1 MAIIYS
7 YPSATPTTSDVVI
20 GTLLSDDSG
29 ENPTKSFSIAD
40 IIGLV
45 PAAGTGGTVT
55 SIGLTNADGFLVINN
70 SPITT
75 AGDISINLLAA
86 GGTPSATTF
95 YRGDGQWATPPNT
108 TPTTYTISGVTNGPN
123 TDINLTPNV
132 GSGAAASFVKL
143 LPGNDITISAI
154 ADNVTIA
161 STAVGSITGSTFVNV
176 DSINPLVPIVSLSAT
191 GTPDATSY
199 LRGDN
204 TWATIAGG
212 GSMSSWNITADTGTP
227 EQVDEA
233 ETVTIVGGTGIDTA
247 VAATNTVTVTNSG
260 VTSIVPGTNVTV
272 SSATGAVTVN
282 APNTIVNAPNP
293 VAAPTVAQVNTVVAL
308 TAAEY
313 TAIGAGNYNANTLYV
328 VT

>member
-55 SIGLTNADGFLVINN
+55 SIGLTNTDGFLTIGN

-75 AGDISINLLAA
+75 AGNIGIDLFTS

-108 TPTTYTISGVTNGPN
+108 TPIIYTIGSATNGPN
-123 TDINLTPNV
+123 IDINLTDSLAGV
-132 GSGAAASFVKL
+132 SFVKL
-143 LPGNDITISAI
+143 ISGTSIVATSSNSEITIS
-154 ADNVTIA
+154 
-161 STAVGSITGSTFVNV
+161 STAVSSIGTSTFIGVNAA
-176 DSINPLVPIVSLSAT
+176 DPLIPIVSLSAT
-191 GTPDATSY
+191 GTPNATSY

-260 VTSIVPGTNVTV
+260 VTSVTATAPIVTSG
-272 SSATGAVTVN
+272 ATGAITLT
-282 APNTIVNAPNP
+282 APDVLTNT
-293 VAAPTVAQVNTVVAL
+293 AQVSAQATITSVISL

-313 TAIGAGNYNANTLYV
+313 AAIGAGNYNANTLYV
-328 VT
+328 VI

>member
-7 YPSATPTTSDVVI
+7 YPSAVPTTADVVI

-55 SIGLTNADGFLVINN
+55 SVGLANTDGFLTIGN

-75 AGDISINLLAA
+75 AGNISIDLFTS

-108 TPTTYTISGVTNGPN
+108 TPITYTLTSATNGPN
-123 TDINLTPNV
+123 IDVNLTDSLAGV
-132 GSGAAASFVKL
+132 SFVKL
-143 LPGNDITISAI
+143 ISGTNIVATSSNNQITIS
-154 ADNVTIA
+154 
-161 STAVGSITGSTFVNV
+161 STAVSSIGTSTFIGVN
-176 DSINPLVPIVSLSAT
+176 STNPLIPIVSLSAT
-191 GTPDATSY
+191 GTPSATSY

-212 GSMSSWNITADTGTP
+212 GSMSSWNIAAGTGTA

-233 ETVTIVGGTGIDTA
+233 ETVTIAGGTGITTA

-260 VTSIVPGTNVTV
+260 VTSVTATAPIVT
-272 SSATGAVTVN
+272 SAATGAIALT
-282 APNTIVNAPNP
+282 APDILTNT
-293 VAAPTVAQVNTVVAL
+293 AQVSAQAKITSVISL

-313 TAIGAGNYNANTLYV
+313 AAIGAGNYNANTLYV
-328 VT
+328 VI

>member
-154 ADNVTIA
+154 TDNITIA

-176 DSINPLVPIVSLSAT
+176 NSANPLIPIISLSAT
-191 GTPDATSY
+191 GTPSATSY

-212 GSMSSWNITADTGTP
+212 GSMSSWSIAAGTGTA
-227 EQVDEA
+227 EQVNEA
-233 ETVTIVGGTGIDTA
+233 ETVTIAGGTGITTA

-260 VTSIVPGTNVTV
+260 VTSVTATAPIVT
-272 SSATGAVTVN
+272 SAATGAITLT
-282 APNTIVNAPNP
+282 APDVLTNT
-293 VAAPTVAQVNTVVAL
+293 AQVSAQAKITSIISL

-328 VT
+328 VI

>member
-7 YPSATPTTSDVVI
+7 YPSATPTTADVVI

-55 SIGLTNADGFLVINN
+55 SIGLTNTDGFLTIGN

-75 AGDISINLLAA
+75 AGNIGIDLFTS
-86 GGTPSATTF
+86 GGTPSATTY
-95 YRGDGQWATPPNT
+95 YRGDGQWAVPPNAT
-108 TPTTYTISGVTNGPN
+108 QLLYTLTSVANAGNVDATGAASIVKLIPGSGVTLG
-123 TDINLTPNV
+123 T
-132 GSGAAASFVKL
+132 SSSQ
-143 LPGNDITISAI
+143 ITI
-154 ADNVTIA
+154 
-161 STAVGSITGSTFVNV
+161 GSSGVATITGSTFINV
-176 DSINPLVPIVSLSAT
+176 DVSAPLDPILTLSAT
-191 GTPDATSY
+191 GTPGVTNY

-204 TWATIAGG
+204 TWATIAAGG
-212 GSMSSWNITADTGTP
+212 TMNSWNIAADTGTA

-260 VTSIVPGTNVTV
+260 VTSIVAGTNVTV
-272 SSATGAVTVN
+272 SGATGDVTIN
-282 APNTIVNAPNP
+282 TPTTIVNAPNP
-293 VAAPTVAQVNTVVAL
+293 VAAPTVAQVNQIVAL
-308 TAAEY
+308 TAGEY
-313 TAIGAGNYNANTLYV
+313 AAIAAKDANTLYI

>member
-55 SIGLTNADGFLVINN
+55 SIGLTNTDGFLTIGN

-75 AGDISINLLAA
+75 AGNIGIDLFTS

-108 TPTTYTISGVTNGPN
+108 TPITYTLTSATNGPN
-123 TDINLTPNV
+123 IDVNLTDSLAGV
-132 GSGAAASFVKL
+132 SFVKL
-143 LPGNDITISAI
+143 ISGTNIVATSSNNQITIS
-154 ADNVTIA
+154 
-161 STAVGSITGSTFVNV
+161 STAVSSIGTSTFIGVN
-176 DSINPLVPIVSLSAT
+176 STNPLIPIVSLSAT
-191 GTPDATSY
+191 GTPSATSY

-212 GSMSSWNITADTGTP
+212 GSMSSWNIAAGTGTP

-233 ETVTIVGGTGIDTA
+233 ETVTIAGGTGITTA

-260 VTSIVPGTNVTV
+260 VTSVTATAPIVT
-272 SSATGAVTVN
+272 SAATGAITLT
-282 APNTIVNAPNP
+282 APDILTNT
-293 VAAPTVAQVNTVVAL
+293 AQVSAQAKITSVISL

-313 TAIGAGNYNANTLYV
+313 AAIGAGNYDANTLYV
-328 VT
+328 VI

>member
-7 YPSATPTTSDVVI
+7 YPSAVPTTADVVI

-55 SIGLTNADGFLVINN
+55 SIGLTNTDGFLTIGN

-75 AGDISINLLAA
+75 AGNIGIDLFTS

-108 TPTTYTISGVTNGPN
+108 TPITYTLTSATNGPN
-123 TDINLTPNV
+123 IDVNLTDSLAGV
-132 GSGAAASFVKL
+132 SFVKL
-143 LPGNDITISAI
+143 ISGTNIVATSSNNQITIS
-154 ADNVTIA
+154 
-161 STAVGSITGSTFVNV
+161 STAVSSIGTSTFIGVN
-176 DSINPLVPIVSLSAT
+176 STNPLIPIVSLSAT
-191 GTPDATSY
+191 GTPSATSY

-212 GSMSSWNITADTGTP
+212 GSMSSWNIAAGTGTP

-233 ETVTIVGGTGIDTA
+233 ETVTIAGGTGITTA

-260 VTSIVPGTNVTV
+260 VTSVTATAPIVTSG
-272 SSATGAVTVN
+272 ATGAITLT
-282 APNTIVNAPNP
+282 APDILTNT
-293 VAAPTVAQVNTVVAL
+293 AQVSAQAKITSVISL

-313 TAIGAGNYNANTLYV
+313 AAIGAGNYDANTLYV
-328 VT
+328 VI

>member
-154 ADNVTIA
+154 TDNITIA

-176 DSINPLVPIVSLSAT
+176 NSANPLIPIISLSAT
-191 GTPDATSY
+191 GTPGATNY

-212 GSMSSWNITADTGTP
+212 GSMSSWSIAAGTGTA

-233 ETVTIVGGTGIDTA
+233 ETVTIAGGTGITTA

-260 VTSIVPGTNVTV
+260 VTSVTATAPIVT
-272 SSATGAVTVN
+272 SAATGAITLT
-282 APNTIVNAPNP
+282 APDVLTNT
-293 VAAPTVAQVNTVVAL
+293 AQVSAQAKITSIISL

-328 VT
+328 VI

>member
-55 SIGLTNADGFLVINN
+55 SVGLANTDGFLTIGN

-75 AGDISINLLAA
+75 AGNISIDLFTS

-108 TPTTYTISGVTNGPN
+108 TPITYTLTSATNGPN
-123 TDINLTPNV
+123 IDVNLTDSLAGV
-132 GSGAAASFVKL
+132 SFVKL
-143 LPGNDITISAI
+143 ISGTNIVATSSNNQITIS
-154 ADNVTIA
+154 
-161 STAVGSITGSTFVNV
+161 STAVSSIGTSTFIGVN
-176 DSINPLVPIVSLSAT
+176 STNPLIPIVSLSAT
-191 GTPDATSY
+191 GTPSTTSY

-212 GSMSSWNITADTGTP
+212 GSMSSWNIAAGTGTA

-233 ETVTIVGGTGIDTA
+233 ETVTIAGGTGITTA

-260 VTSIVPGTNVTV
+260 VTSVTATAPIVT
-272 SSATGAVTVN
+272 SAATGAITLT
-282 APNTIVNAPNP
+282 APDILTNT
-293 VAAPTVAQVNTVVAL
+293 AQVSAQAKITSVISL

-313 TAIGAGNYNANTLYV
+313 AAIGAGNYNANTLYV
-328 VT
+328 VI

>member
-55 SIGLTNADGFLVINN
+55 SIGLTNTDGFLTIGN

-75 AGDISINLLAA
+75 AGNIGIDLFTS

-108 TPTTYTISGVTNGPN
+108 TPITYTLTSATNGPN
-123 TDINLTPNV
+123 IDVNLTDSLAGV
-132 GSGAAASFVKL
+132 SFVKL
-143 LPGNDITISAI
+143 ISGTNIVATSSNNQITIS
-154 ADNVTIA
+154 
-161 STAVGSITGSTFVNV
+161 STAVSSIGTSTFIGVN
-176 DSINPLVPIVSLSAT
+176 STNPLIPIVSLSAT
-191 GTPDATSY
+191 GTPSTTSY

-212 GSMSSWNITADTGTP
+212 GSMSSWNIAAGTGTA

-233 ETVTIVGGTGIDTA
+233 ETVTIAGGTGITTA

-260 VTSIVPGTNVTV
+260 VTSVTATAPIVT
-272 SSATGAVTVN
+272 SAATGAITLT
-282 APNTIVNAPNP
+282 APDILTNT
-293 VAAPTVAQVNTVVAL
+293 AQVSAQAKITSVISL

-313 TAIGAGNYNANTLYV
+313 AAIGAGNYNANTLYV
-328 VT
+328 VI

>member
-55 SIGLTNADGFLVINN
+55 SIGLTNTDGFLTIGN

-75 AGDISINLLAA
+75 AGNIGIDLFTS

-161 STAVGSITGSTFVNV
+161 STAVGSITGSTFVNIN
-176 DSINPLVPIVSLSAT
+176 STNPLVPIVSLSAT
-191 GTPDATSY
+191 GTPGATNY

-212 GSMSSWNITADTGTP
+212 GSMSSWNITADTGTA

-233 ETVTIVGGTGIDTA
+233 ETVTIAGGTGITTA

-260 VTSIVPGTNVTV
+260 VTSVTATAPIVT
-272 SSATGAVTVN
+272 SAATGAITLT
-282 APNTIVNAPNP
+282 APDVLTNT
-293 VAAPTVAQVNTVVAL
+293 AQVSAQAKITSVISL

-313 TAIGAGNYNANTLYV
+313 AAIGAGNYDANTLYV
-328 VT
+328 VI

>member
-7 YPSATPTTSDVVI
+7 YPKVTPTAADLLI
-20 GTLLSDDSG
+20 GTLTSDPSG

-55 SIGLTNADGFLVINN
+55 SIGLTNADGFLTIGN

-154 ADNVTIA
+154 TDNITIA
-161 STAVGSITGSTFVNV
+161 STAVGSITGSTFININ
-176 DSINPLVPIVSLSAT
+176 SANPLVPIVSLSDT
-191 GTPDATSY
+191 GTPSATSY

-212 GSMSSWNITADTGTP
+212 GSMSSWNIAAGKGTA

-233 ETVTIVGGTGIDTA
+233 ETVTIAGGTGITTA

-260 VTSIVPGTNVTV
+260 VISVTATAPIVTSA
-272 SSATGAVTVN
+272 ATGAITLT
-282 APNTIVNAPNP
+282 APDILTNT
-293 VAAPTVAQVNTVVAL
+293 AQVSAQAKITSVISL

-328 VT
+328 VI

>member
-1 MAIIYS
+1 
-7 YPSATPTTSDVVI
+7 
-20 GTLLSDDSG
+20 
-29 ENPTKSFSIAD
+29 
-40 IIGLV
+40 LV

-260 VTSIVPGTNVTV
+260 VTQITATAPIVA
-272 SSATGAVTVN
+272 SAATGAITLTSPTSVN
-282 APNTIVNAPNP
+282 NSTDNFASVPIINNIISLSQTDYNG
-293 VAAPTVAQVNTVVAL
+293 
-308 TAAEY
+308 
-313 TAIGAGNYNANTLYV
+313 IGTPDPNTLYV
-328 VT
+328 IA

>member
-55 SIGLTNADGFLVINN
+55 SIGLTNTDGFLTIGN

-75 AGDISINLLAA
+75 AGNIGIDLFTS

-108 TPTTYTISGVTNGPN
+108 TPITYTIGSATNGPN
-123 TDINLTPNV
+123 IDINLTDSLAGV
-132 GSGAAASFVKL
+132 SFVKL
-143 LPGNDITISAI
+143 ISGTSIVATSSNSEITIS
-154 ADNVTIA
+154 
-161 STAVGSITGSTFVNV
+161 STAVSSIGTSTFIGVNAA
-176 DSINPLVPIVSLSAT
+176 DPLIPIVSLSAT
-191 GTPDATSY
+191 GTPNATSY

-212 GSMSSWNITADTGTP
+212 GSMNSWSIAADTGTP

-233 ETVTIVGGTGIDTA
+233 EIVTIVGGTGIDTA

-260 VTSIVPGTNVTV
+260 VTSVTATAPIVT
-272 SSATGAVTVN
+272 SAATGAITLT
-282 APNTIVNAPNP
+282 APDILTNT
-293 VAAPTVAQVNTVVAL
+293 AQVSAQAKITSVISL

-313 TAIGAGNYNANTLYV
+313 AAIGAGNYDANTLYV
-328 VT
+328 VI

>member
-55 SIGLTNADGFLVINN
+55 SIGLTNTDGFLTIGN

-75 AGDISINLLAA
+75 AGNIGIDLFTS

-108 TPTTYTISGVTNGPN
+108 TPITYTLTSATNGPN
-123 TDINLTPNV
+123 IDVNLTDSLAGV
-132 GSGAAASFVKL
+132 SFVKL
-143 LPGNDITISAI
+143 ISGTNIVATSSNNQITIS
-154 ADNVTIA
+154 
-161 STAVGSITGSTFVNV
+161 STAVSSIGTSTFIGVN
-176 DSINPLVPIVSLSAT
+176 STNPLIPIVSLSAT
-191 GTPDATSY
+191 GTPSAASY

-212 GSMSSWNITADTGTP
+212 GSMSSWNIAAGTGTP

-233 ETVTIVGGTGIDTA
+233 ETVTIAGGTGITTA

-260 VTSIVPGTNVTV
+260 VTSVTATAPIVTSGT
-272 SSATGAVTVN
+272 TGAITLT
-282 APNTIVNAPNP
+282 APDVLTNT
-293 VAAPTVAQVNTVVAL
+293 AQVSAQAKITSVISL

-313 TAIGAGNYNANTLYV
+313 AAIGAGNYDANTLYV
-328 VT
+328 VI

>member
-7 YPSATPTTSDVVI
+7 YPSAVPTTADVVI

-55 SIGLTNADGFLVINN
+55 SIGLTNTDGFLTIGN

-75 AGDISINLLAA
+75 AGNIGIDLFTS

-108 TPTTYTISGVTNGPN
+108 TPITYTLTSATNGPN
-123 TDINLTPNV
+123 IDVNLTDSLAGV
-132 GSGAAASFVKL
+132 SFVKL
-143 LPGNDITISAI
+143 ISGTNIVATSSNNQITIS
-154 ADNVTIA
+154 
-161 STAVGSITGSTFVNV
+161 STAVSSIGTSTFIGVN
-176 DSINPLVPIVSLSAT
+176 STNPLIPIVSLSAT
-191 GTPDATSY
+191 GTPSATSY

-212 GSMSSWNITADTGTP
+212 GSMSSWNIAAGTGTP

-233 ETVTIVGGTGIDTA
+233 ETVTIAGGTGITTA

-260 VTSIVPGTNVTV
+260 VTSVTATAPIVTSG
-272 SSATGAVTVN
+272 ATGTITLT
-282 APNTIVNAPNP
+282 APDVLTNT
-293 VAAPTVAQVNTVVAL
+293 AQVSAQAKITSVISL

-313 TAIGAGNYNANTLYV
+313 AAIGAGNYDANTLYV
-328 VT
+328 VI

>member
-7 YPSATPTTSDVVI
+7 YPKVTPTTADLLI
-20 GTLLSDDSG
+20 GTLVSDDSG

-55 SIGLTNADGFLVINN
+55 SIGLTNADGFLTIGN

-75 AGDISINLLAA
+75 AGNISVALTNN
-86 GGTPSATTF
+86 GGTPSNTTF

-108 TPTTYTISGVTNGPN
+108 TPITYTLTSAANGPN
-123 TDINLTPNV
+123 IDLNLTNNLGV
-132 GSGAAASFVKL
+132 IDFVKL
-143 LPGNDITISAI
+143 ISGTSIQTTTSNNEITIS
-154 ADNVTIA
+154 
-161 STAVGSITGSTFVNV
+161 STAVSTITGSTFIG
-176 DSINPLVPIVSLSAT
+176 INATTPTAPIISLSAT
-191 GTPDATSY
+191 GTPSATSY

-212 GSMSSWNITADTGTP
+212 GSMSSWNIAAGTGTP

-233 ETVTIVGGTGIDTA
+233 ETVTIAGGTGITTA

-260 VTSIVPGTNVTV
+260 VTSVTATAPIVT
-272 SSATGAVTVN
+272 SAATGAITLT
-282 APNTIVNAPNP
+282 APDILTNT
-293 VAAPTVAQVNTVVAL
+293 AQVSAQAKITSVISL

-313 TAIGAGNYNANTLYV
+313 AAIGAGNYDANTLYV
-328 VT
+328 VI

>member
-7 YPSATPTTSDVVI
+7 YPSATPTTADVVI

-55 SIGLTNADGFLVINN
+55 SIGLTNTDGFLTIGN

-75 AGDISINLLAA
+75 AGNIGIDLFTS

-108 TPTTYTISGVTNGPN
+108 TPITYTLTSATNGPN
-123 TDINLTPNV
+123 IDVNLTDSLAGV
-132 GSGAAASFVKL
+132 SFVKL
-143 LPGNDITISAI
+143 ISGTSIVATSSNSEITIS
-154 ADNVTIA
+154 
-161 STAVGSITGSTFVNV
+161 STAVSSIGTSTFIGVNAA
-176 DSINPLVPIVSLSAT
+176 DPLIPIVSLSAT

-233 ETVTIVGGTGIDTA
+233 ETVTIVGGTGITTA

-260 VTSIVPGTNVTV
+260 VTSVTATAPIVTSG
-272 SSATGAVTVN
+272 ATGAITLT
-282 APNTIVNAPNP
+282 APDVLTNT
-293 VAAPTVAQVNTVVAL
+293 AQVSAQATITSVISL

-313 TAIGAGNYNANTLYV
+313 AAIGAGNYNANTLYV
-328 VT
+328 VI

>member
-55 SIGLTNADGFLVINN
+55 SIGLTNADGFLVIGN

-154 ADNVTIA
+154 TDNITIA

-176 DSINPLVPIVSLSAT
+176 NSANPLIPIISLSAT
-191 GTPDATSY
+191 GTPGATNY

-233 ETVTIVGGTGIDTA
+233 ETVTIAGGTGITTA

-260 VTSIVPGTNVTV
+260 VTSVTATAPIVTSG
-272 SSATGAVTVN
+272 ATGAITLT
-282 APNTIVNAPNP
+282 APDVLTNT
-293 VAAPTVAQVNTVVAL
+293 AQVSAQAKITSIISL

-328 VT
+328 VI

>member
-7 YPSATPTTSDVVI
+7 YPKVTPTTADLLI
-20 GTLLSDDSG
+20 GTLVSDDSG

-55 SIGLTNADGFLVINN
+55 SIGLTNADGFLTIGN

-75 AGDISINLLAA
+75 AGN
-86 GGTPSATTF
+86 
-95 YRGDGQWATPPNT
+95 
-108 TPTTYTISGVTNGPN
+108 
-123 TDINLTPNV
+123 
-132 GSGAAASFVKL
+132 
-143 LPGNDITISAI
+143 
-154 ADNVTIA
+154 
-161 STAVGSITGSTFVNV
+161 TGSTFIG
-176 DSINPLVPIVSLSAT
+176 INATTPTAPIISLSAT
-191 GTPDATSY
+191 GTPSATSY

-212 GSMSSWNITADTGTP
+212 GSMSSWNIAAGTGTP

-233 ETVTIVGGTGIDTA
+233 ETVTIAGGTGITTA

-260 VTSIVPGTNVTV
+260 VTSVTATAPIVTSG
-272 SSATGAVTVN
+272 ATGAITLT
-282 APNTIVNAPNP
+282 APDVLTNT
-293 VAAPTVAQVNTVVAL
+293 AQVSAQAKITSVISL

-313 TAIGAGNYNANTLYV
+313 AAIGAGNYDANTLYV
-328 VT
+328 VI

>member
-7 YPSATPTTSDVVI
+7 YPKVTPTAADLLI
-20 GTLLSDDSG
+20 GTLTSDPSG
-29 ENPTKSFSIAD
+29 ENPTKSFSISD

-55 SIGLTNADGFLVINN
+55 SIGLTNADGFLVIGN

-154 ADNVTIA
+154 TDNITIA
-161 STAVGSITGSTFVNV
+161 STAVGSITGSTFININ
-176 DSINPLVPIVSLSAT
+176 SANPLVPIVSLSAT
-191 GTPDATSY
+191 GTPSATSY

-212 GSMSSWNITADTGTP
+212 GSMSSWNIAAGTGTA

-233 ETVTIVGGTGIDTA
+233 ETVTIAGGTGITTA

-260 VTSIVPGTNVTV
+260 VISVTATAPIVTSA
-272 SSATGAVTVN
+272 ATGAITLT
-282 APNTIVNAPNP
+282 APDILTNT
-293 VAAPTVAQVNTVVAL
+293 AQVSAQAKITSVISL

-328 VT
+328 VI

>member
-154 ADNVTIA
+154 TDNITIA

-176 DSINPLVPIVSLSAT
+176 NSANPLIPIISLSAT
-191 GTPDATSY
+191 GTPGATNY

-212 GSMSSWNITADTGTP
+212 GSMSSWSIAAGTGTA

-233 ETVTIVGGTGIDTA
+233 ETVTIAGGTGITTA

-260 VTSIVPGTNVTV
+260 VTSVTATAPIVT
-272 SSATGAVTVN
+272 SATTGAITLT
-282 APNTIVNAPNP
+282 APDVLTNT
-293 VAAPTVAQVNTVVAL
+293 AQVSAQAKITSIISL

-328 VT
+328 VI

>member
-55 SIGLTNADGFLVINN
+55 SIGLTNTDGFLTIGN

-75 AGDISINLLAA
+75 AGNIGIDLFTS

-108 TPTTYTISGVTNGPN
+108 TPITYTLTSATNGPN
-123 TDINLTPNV
+123 IDINLTDSLAGV
-132 GSGAAASFVKL
+132 SFVKL
-143 LPGNDITISAI
+143 ISGTSIVATSSNSEITIS
-154 ADNVTIA
+154 
-161 STAVGSITGSTFVNV
+161 STAVSSIGTSTFIGVNAA
-176 DSINPLVPIVSLSAT
+176 DPLIPIVSLSAT
-191 GTPDATSY
+191 GTPNATSY

-260 VTSIVPGTNVTV
+260 VTSVTATAPIVTSG
-272 SSATGAVTVN
+272 ATGAITLT
-282 APNTIVNAPNP
+282 APDVLTNT
-293 VAAPTVAQVNTVVAL
+293 AQVSAQATITSVISL
-308 TAAEY
+308 TTAEY
-313 TAIGAGNYNANTLYV
+313 AAIGAGNYNANTLYV
-328 VT
+328 VI

>member
-7 YPSATPTTSDVVI
+7 YPSAVPTTADVVI

-55 SIGLTNADGFLVINN
+55 SVGLANTDGFLTIGN

-75 AGDISINLLAA
+75 AGNISIDLFTS

-108 TPTTYTISGVTNGPN
+108 TPITYTLTSATNGPN
-123 TDINLTPNV
+123 IDVNLTDSLAGV
-132 GSGAAASFVKL
+132 SFVKL
-143 LPGNDITISAI
+143 ISGTNIVATSSNNQITIS
-154 ADNVTIA
+154 
-161 STAVGSITGSTFVNV
+161 STAVSSIGTSTFIGVN
-176 DSINPLVPIVSLSAT
+176 STNPLIPIVSLSAT
-191 GTPDATSY
+191 GTPSTTSY

-212 GSMSSWNITADTGTP
+212 GSMSSWNIAAGTGTA

-233 ETVTIVGGTGIDTA
+233 ETVTIAGGTGITTA

-260 VTSIVPGTNVTV
+260 VTSVTATAPIVT
-272 SSATGAVTVN
+272 SAATGAITLT
-282 APNTIVNAPNP
+282 APDILTNT
-293 VAAPTVAQVNTVVAL
+293 AQVSAQAKITSVISL

-313 TAIGAGNYNANTLYV
+313 AAIGAGNYNANTLYV
-328 VT
+328 VI

>member
-55 SIGLTNADGFLVINN
+55 SIGLTNTDGFLTIGN

-75 AGDISINLLAA
+75 AGNIGIDLFTS
-86 GGTPSATTF
+86 GGTPSATTY
-95 YRGDGQWATPPNT
+95 YRGDGQWAVPPNAT
-108 TPTTYTISGVTNGPN
+108 QLLYTLTSVANAGNVDITLAAATGVTS
-123 TDINLTPNV
+123 I
-132 GSGAAASFVKL
+132 VKL
-143 LPGNDITISAI
+143 LPGSGVTLGTSTNQITIG
-154 ADNVTIA
+154 A
-161 STAVGSITGSTFVNV
+161 SGVATITGSTFINV
-176 DSINPLVPIVSLSAT
+176 DVSAPLDPILTLSAT
-191 GTPDATSY
+191 GTPGVTNY

-204 TWATIAGG
+204 TWATITAGT
-212 GSMSSWNITADTGTP
+212 MSSWSIAADAGAA

-233 ETVTIVGGTGIDTA
+233 ETVTIAGGTGITTA

-260 VTSIVPGTNVTV
+260 VTSVTATAPIVTSG
-272 SSATGAVTVN
+272 ATGAITLT
-282 APNTIVNAPNP
+282 APDVLTNT
-293 VAAPTVAQVNTVVAL
+293 AQVSAQAKITSVISL

-313 TAIGAGNYNANTLYV
+313 AAIGAGNYDANTLYV
-328 VT
+328 VI